1 MKIFKLGDIQKLYF
15 CSGARNHK
23 LKSLFPDATFHYELD
38 ERSASFKALGS
49 CMAGELAAVC
59 VTSGTAVSECL
70 SAMVEAKYSDI
81 PFILVSGDRP
91 KRLHGTGAAQ
101 TIDHFGA
108 SSNIASQQVEVL
120 SSDAGAM
127 EIVEPEFPLHINV
140 LVDKYLE
147 RANTVVESNLNEL
160 KDFVDS
166 HERTLFL
173 FSHARGS
180 LRELVLA
187 LKKKTDFVYAETL
200 SWAKDQS
207 PITNEFELL
216 KMYRDGYFDS
226 IVRIGYTPLSK
237 LWRVVDTEEIDV
249 FSIDPRGLSALS
261 HGQVCSDLE
270 FTSIAQ
276 LNPKRGKFSS
286 SFNREVFKKYPESQ
300 WSWFQNWQEVLPED
314 SVVYLGN
321 SSVIRDFETV
331 QTKKFRTY
339 GNRGANG
346 IDGQL
351 SSAIGLANSMT
362 EKVFCVL
369 GDLTFLYD
377 IGACMELPSN
387 LEVYVLDNNGGRI
400 FERVGINDE
409 TMLEGKKLNMNV
421 PEQVHIVKI
430 SPEQTLECF
439 RELMS

>member
-1 MKIFKLGDIQKLYF
+1 MKTFKLGHIQKLYF
-15 CSGARNHK
+15 CSGARNHT
-23 LKSLFPDATFHYELD
+23 LKTLFPNAKFHYELD

-70 SAMVEAKYSDI
+70 SAMVEAKYADI
-81 PFILVSGDRP
+81 PLILISGDRP

-108 SSNIASQQVEVL
+108 SSNIAGQQVEIL
-120 SSDAGAM
+120 SCDAEEL
-127 EIVEPEFPLHINV
+127 EINNPKFPLHLNI
-140 LVDKYLE
+140 LVDKELD
-147 RANTVVESNLNEL
+147 RPNTVTKNNLDDL
-160 KDFVDS
+160 KDFVNS

-173 FSHARGS
+173 FSHARES
-180 LRELVLA
+180 LRELVLTI
-187 LKKKTDFVYAETL
+187 KKKTDFVYAETL
-200 SWAKDQS
+200 SWAKDLG
-207 PITNEFELL
+207 PIANEFELL
-216 KMYRDGYFDS
+216 KLYKEGCFDS
-226 IVRIGYTPLSK
+226 IVRIGHTPLSK
-237 LWRVVDTEEIDV
+237 LWRVIDTETIDV
-249 FSIDPRGLSALS
+249 FSVDPRGLSALS
-261 HGQVCSDLE
+261 HGQVCSDLD
-270 FTSIAQ
+270 FVSLSQ
-276 LNPKRGKFSS
+276 LEPAKCSHVS
-286 SFNREVFKKYPESQ
+286 SFNEDIFTKYPDSQ
-300 WSWFQNWQEVLPED
+300 WSWFKGFQESIPED
-314 SVVYLGN
+314 SIIYLGN
-321 SSVIRDFETV
+321 SSVIRDFEAV
-331 QTKKFRTY
+331 QNKKFRTY

-351 SSAIGLANSMT
+351 SSAIGLANSLT
-362 EKVFCVL
+362 EKVYCVL

-377 IGACMELPSN
+377 IGACMELPEN
-387 LEVYVLDNNGGRI
+387 LEVFILDNNGGRI